1 MSGPIQTNPSPPRS
15 PAPTLTPDRATGA
28 GPRGARQ
35 AGGDQLTIP
44 SATPGYEQQYTVRS
58 GDTLS
63 AIAER
68 HHLKLSE
75 LLAANPQFDPN
86 SVGNGIDFQRGA
98 PGTWDADA
106 IFVGDQIQ
114 LPPSA
119 QPPAPTPTPTPT
131 PTPAPAPVP
140 APSPAPAPTPA
151 PPTAPAPQPT
161 PTPQPGPSP
170 TPRPTPRPTA
180 PTVPPTVPPQGPPV
194 FPVPPPAVPQP
205 PVQGPKPPAPD
216 RARVDQAV
224 SDIRERMRGGFFNPV
239 GADDVKA
246 VQDTIGGLPRLD
258 ASATVKA
265 LSDDELRNLASEV
278 NDGSWIGGGLNK
290 DEKTA
295 FFDTMAKQL
304 DATQLARL
312 TTAFDTTQ
320 KGMGLGKLDSSD
332 DVAALGAAVGRHA
345 SITTKQDYIK
355 ALSANGALTDQARVT
370 GTSMGTT
377 MTQMSDPQARAAAE
391 VLASMGGSPTAA
403 GKALESLTTEQLNAV
418 VNAAADPSMTTTT
431 SPMGGGAVSSH
442 YDTAT
447 FRKLMEVA
455 GKTDSA
461 DLKARVFAAGAN
473 VLKEAESGNFFAP
486 VLADTAAMRAG
497 MNQLLMSDVNGVVG
511 ELASNAETRDGTALA
526 IYAKSALNAKEFD
539 QLGAVQAQLS
549 LGNDLKSDPMRSF
562 AATTQ
567 AADGTDRYLNAERLG
582 YFAGAMNA
590 ATRSIS
596 GDAAKQAELT
606 NAVIKSG
613 LSIIDKVSPRP
624 VGMGAS
630 VLKEWTGFA
639 VKYAYEQAISP
650 QLKSEDKMFWAMQ
663 PVTATEVR
671 PNGEVDREVANG
683 SASRSAFEDT
693 WNMVATRA
701 KP

>member
-1 MSGPIQTNPSPPRS
+1 MPPN
-15 PAPTLTPDRATGA
+15 T
-28 GPRGARQ
+28 
-35 AGGDQLTIP
+35 
-44 SATPGYEQQYTVRS
+44 
-58 GDTLS
+58 
-63 AIAER
+63 
-68 HHLKLSE
+68 
-75 LLAANPQFDPN
+75 
-86 SVGNGIDFQRGA
+86 
-98 PGTWDADA
+98 
-106 IFVGDQIQ
+106 
-114 LPPSA
+114 
-119 QPPAPTPTPTPT
+119 
-131 PTPAPAPVP
+131 
-140 APSPAPAPTPA
+140 
-151 PPTAPAPQPT
+151 
-161 PTPQPGPSP
+161 
-170 TPRPTPRPTA
+170 
-180 PTVPPTVPPQGPPV
+180 
-194 FPVPPPAVPQP
+194 
-205 PVQGPKPPAPD
+205 
-216 RARVDQAV
+216 ARVDQAV
-224 SDIRERMRGGFFNPV
+224 SDIRERLTSGFLNPV
-239 GADDVKA
+239 GADDVQG
-246 VQDTIGGLPRLD
+246 VQDILGGLPRTD
-258 ASATVKA
+258 ANATLKA

-312 TTAFDTTQ
+312 TKAFDTTQ
-320 KGMGLGKLDSSD
+320 SGMGLGKLDSSD
-332 DVAALGAAVGRHA
+332 DVAAIGAAVGRHA
-345 SITTKQDYIK
+345 STSTKQDYIK
-355 ALSANGALTDQARVT
+355 ALSANGGLTDQARVT
-370 GTSMGTT
+370 GTSMGMT

-403 GKALESLTTEQLNAV
+403 RNALESLTTEQLNAV

-431 SPMGGGAVSSH
+431 SMGGASVSSH

-447 FRKLMEVA
+447 FQKLMEVA

-461 DLKARVFAAGAN
+461 DLKARVFAAGAD

-497 MNQLLMSDVNGVVG
+497 MNKLLMSDVNGVVG

-526 IYAKSALNAKEFD
+526 IYARSALNAKEFD
-539 QLGAVQAQLS
+539 QLGEVQARLS
-549 LGNDLKSDPMRSF
+549 LGNDLKGDPVESF
-562 AATTQ
+562 GATTK
-567 AADGTDRYLNAERLG
+567 APDGTDRYINAERLG

-596 GDAAKQAELT
+596 SDAAKQAELT

-613 LSIIDKVSPRP
+613 LSVIDKVSPRP
-624 VGMGAS
+624 VGAGAS

-639 VKYAYEQAISP
+639 VRYAYEQAISP

-693 WNMVATRA
+693 WNLVANRA